1 MPKKGATKP
10 RKVTAGARRDEEWVP
25 SKMGEVELNRMVTS
39 GVLPDRVTSG
49 WRPASGDPY
58 PTPHTNEAIV
68 FEDYF

>member
-10 RKVTAGARRDEEWVP
+10 RKVTAGASRDKEWVP
-25 SKMGEVELNRMVTS
+25 SKMGEAELNRMVMA
-39 GVLPDRVTSG
+39 GVLLDHVIAG
-49 WRPASGDPY
+49 WRPASGEPY